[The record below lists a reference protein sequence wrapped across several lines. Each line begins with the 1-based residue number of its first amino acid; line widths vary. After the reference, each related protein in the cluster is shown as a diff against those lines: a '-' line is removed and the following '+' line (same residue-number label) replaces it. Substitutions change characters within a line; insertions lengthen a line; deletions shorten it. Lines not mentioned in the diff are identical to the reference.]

1 MATRSEN
8 GTDDGYDG
16 ADGEHGARYAHLQ
29 LGDSVV
35 IYDRT
40 NEDAWLQSETVV
52 GLGFMH

>member
-1 MATRSEN
+1 MTTQSKD
-8 GTDDGYDG
+8 GPGDGYDG
-16 ADGEHGARYAHLQ
+16 VDGERAGRYAHLQ